1 MKFIIMNLFINE
13 ICVIWLFI
21 LGNSQYLLVNW
32 LKKDMFIVWIS
43 VYVKIV
49 EIIRLISEVFPY
61 MTLYFTNK

>member
-21 LGNSQYLLVNW
+21 LGNSQYLRVNW
-32 LKKDMFIVWIS
+32 LKKVMFIVWIS

-49 EIIRLISEVFPY
+49 EIRLISEVFSY